1 MSLLLFQYLSYGL
14 TAFSICFN
22 AKLCLLHSPGR
33 HKLISTINKEEPHK
47 SKLADKANDHRAD
60 QTETTGTEL
69 STVDEEK
76 ENVSVP

>member
-1 MSLLLFQYLSYGL
+1 MSPTDALVSPCTKQLMGNRRQL
-14 TAFSICFN
+14 N
-22 AKLCLLHSPGR
+22 NPGR

-60 QTETTGTEL
+60 QTETTETEL